1 MGSFFSQLVYLA
13 MKMRDAIKISFL
25 RRAVG
30 VEELRYED
38 LRRRAVTRFATAQTR
53 LGLGIGWQNKA
64 GSSRLANV
72 STSTSPTIT
81 IDTLLSRYILAMGFV
96 FFRAI
101 QARKSWN

>member
-1 MGSFFSQLVYLA
+1 MGSFLSQLVYLA
-13 MKMRDAIKISFL
+13 MKLRDAIKNCFL

-72 STSTSPTIT
+72 STSTIANYHHRHASVAIFTIC
-81 IDTLLSRYILAMGFV
+81 LLPGDAN
-96 FFRAI
+96 A
-101 QARKSWN
+101 